1 MMVKCRFVKL
11 LLSICLVVITS
22 SCSINNKNSY
32 LTEFERFIVELEKSK
47 DISKDELTSVKKDY
61 LDFTETYYNK
71 FESELT
77 DNDKELI
84 LELKT
89 RYYTVMAKRELKGVG
104 DILKDLGEQASDFI
118 NEILE

>member
-1 MMVKCRFVKL
+1 MMVKRRLIKSL
-11 LLSICLVVITS
+11 LCICLVVVTS
-22 SCSINNKNSY
+22 SCGINNKNSY
-32 LTEFERFIVELEKSK
+32 LAKFKTFIVELEKSK
-47 DISKDELTSVKKDY
+47 DISKVELTSIKKDY

-77 DNDKELI
+77 DNDKDLI
-84 LELKT
+84 LELKN

-104 DILKDLGEQASDFI
+104 DILKDLGEQASEFI

>member
-1 MMVKCRFVKL
+1 MMVKRRLIKSL
-11 LLSICLVVITS
+11 LCICLVVVTS
-22 SCSINNKNSY
+22 SCGINNKNSY
-32 LTEFERFIVELEKSK
+32 LAKFETFIVELEKSK
-47 DISKDELTSVKKDY
+47 DISKDELTSIKKDY

-77 DNDKELI
+77 DNDKDLI

-104 DILKDLGEQASDFI
+104 DILKDMGEQASEFI

>member
-1 MMVKCRFVKL
+1 MMVKRRLIKSL
-11 LLSICLVVITS
+11 LCICLVVVTS
-22 SCSINNKNSY
+22 SCGINNKNSY
-32 LTEFERFIVELEKSK
+32 LAKFETFIVELEKSK
-47 DISKDELTSVKKDY
+47 DISKVELTSIKKDY

-77 DNDKELI
+77 DNDKDLI

-104 DILKDLGEQASDFI
+104 DVLKDLGEQASEFI
-118 NEILE
+118 NEIFE

>member
-1 MMVKCRFVKL
+1 MMVKRRLIKSL
-11 LLSICLVVITS
+11 LCICLVVVTS
-22 SCSINNKNSY
+22 SCGINNKNSY
-32 LTEFERFIVELEKSK
+32 LAKFETFIVELEKSK
-47 DISKDELTSVKKDY
+47 DISKDELTSIKKDY

-77 DNDKELI
+77 DSDKELI
-84 LELKT
+84 LDLKT

-104 DILKDLGEQASDFI
+104 DILKDLGEQASEFI

>member
-77 DNDKELI
+77 DSDKELI
-84 LELKT
+84 LDLKT
-89 RYYTVMAKRELKGVG
+89 RYYTVLAKQELKGVG
-104 DILKDLGEQASDFI
+104 DVLKDLGEQASEFI

>member
-1 MMVKCRFVKL
+1 M

-77 DNDKELI
+77 DSDKELI
-84 LELKT
+84 LDLKT
-89 RYYTVMAKRELKGVG
+89 RYYTVLAKQELKGVG
-104 DILKDLGEQASDFI
+104 DVLKDLGEQASEFI

>member
-1 MMVKCRFVKL
+1 MMFKRRLSKL
-11 LLSICLVVITS
+11 LLSICFAIIITS
-22 SCSINNKNSY
+22 CGINSKNSY
-32 LTEFERFIVELEKSK
+32 LTEFENFIVELEKSK
-47 DISKDELTSVKKDY
+47 EISKDELTSVKKDY